1 MKTFNMS
8 AIMLAVGLAFSLSAM
23 AGDMSEK
30 EYKFLEKNSETEYSA
45 AIVRCNSLLAKAS
58 FLECVDKAR
67 SNRNTSENELQLGYK
82 PNTKTATSKAKKW
95 QKSIPSDSNGVAMD
109 KKLAEAYM
117 DSAVTEIKPYKPNV
131 SPLIKDINK
140 AQQKPIV
147 M

>member
-67 SNRNTSENELQLGYK
+67 GNRNTSENELQLGYK
-82 PNTKTATSKAKKW
+82 PATKTATSKAKKW
-95 QKSIPSDSNGVAMD
+95 QKSIPTDSSGVAMD
-109 KKLAEAYM
+109 KELAEAYM

>member
-1 MKTFNMS
+1 MKIFHMS
-8 AIMLAVGLAFSLSAM
+8 AIMSAVALAFSLSAM

-67 SNRNTSENELQLGYK
+67 GNRNTSENELQLGYK

-109 KKLAEAYM
+109 KELAEAYM